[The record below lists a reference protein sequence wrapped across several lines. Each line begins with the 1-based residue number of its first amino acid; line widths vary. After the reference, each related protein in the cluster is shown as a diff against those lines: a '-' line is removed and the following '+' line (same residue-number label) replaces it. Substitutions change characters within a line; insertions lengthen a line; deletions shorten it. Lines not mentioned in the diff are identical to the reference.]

1 MAMSD
6 SEDLMPGRLLLTR
19 YGADIPELCY
29 QIIKLGL
36 TVLEKRPRKSW
47 LRYFL
52 KPEYQTIDSEQL
64 LEIIQHDFL
73 KLENKLFLTSEAA
86 NLPPPRKIDAEA
98 SFLRAP
104 HPEPDKEKR
113 ESESKPSDSSVEKEP
128 RGNLDNKFLLRM
140 TIEDHESHIK
150 KSPNVFSFLGKVWFI
165 KFNNEE
171 WGLYPDYEKY
181 KYLANLLSLSSE
193 ITEGGKGEYAIHI
206 VGLLARVKGNELPAE
221 SEVEPDEEGLS
232 HTYLSEE
239 ITKEEIGRIGE
250 IGHQL
255 LDQLR
260 QARMSQ
266 DQERIHKVLDIIGKY
281 RSHLLKEY
289 GIRTRVSDDEKKFKF
304 KTLHRSGKEIE
315 KVRQLV
321 NSQLS
326 NAIRDLGKHMP
337 LFATHLE
344 RSVKTLAY
352 KAVYSPEHPIP
363 WLVST

>member
-1 MAMSD
+1 MAMSN
-6 SEDLMPGRLLLTR
+6 SEDLMPGRLLLTH
-19 YGADIPELCY
+19 YGADIPELYY

-52 KPEYQTIDSEQL
+52 KPEYQRINSEQL
-64 LEIIQHDFL
+64 LEIIQHDPQ
-73 KLENKLFLTSEAA
+73 KLENKLFLASEAA

-98 SFLRAP
+98 SLVRAP
-104 HPEPDKEKR
+104 HSESDKQKL
-113 ESESKPSDSSVEKEP
+113 ESESRPSDSSVGKEP
-128 RGNLDNKFLLRM
+128 RASLDNKFFLRM
-140 TIEDHESHIK
+140 AIEDHESHMK
-150 KSPNVFSFLGKVWFI
+150 NSPNVFSLLGKVWFI

-181 KYLANLLSLSSE
+181 KYVANVLSLSSE
-193 ITEGGKGEYAIHI
+193 ATEGGKGEYTIHI
-206 VGLLARVKGNELPAE
+206 VGLVAKVKGNELPDE
-221 SEVEPDEEGLS
+221 NEVEPDEEGLS

-260 QARMSQ
+260 EARKSQ
-266 DQERIHKVLDIIGKY
+266 DQERIHKVLEIIARY
-281 RSHLLKEY
+281 RSHLLREY
-289 GIRTRVSDDEKKFKF
+289 GIRTRVSEDEKRIKFKS
-304 KTLHRSGKEIE
+304 LHRSGKEIE

-321 NSQLS
+321 KNQIS

-344 RSVKTLAY
+344 HSLRTTDY
-352 KAVYSPEHPIP
+352 KAVYSPEQPIS
-363 WLVST
+363 WTIST